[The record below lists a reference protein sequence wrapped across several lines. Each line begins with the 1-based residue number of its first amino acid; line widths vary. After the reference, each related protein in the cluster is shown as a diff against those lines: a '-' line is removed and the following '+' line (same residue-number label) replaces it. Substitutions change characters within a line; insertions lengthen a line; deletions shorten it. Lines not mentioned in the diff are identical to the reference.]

1 MFVCQEGRIVRE
13 YLESFMTECGYPDE
27 ARKELLSAF
36 DKLKTDTDFYSLI
49 DAYADSYNVDY
60 TAALASVREI
70 ALGVGVHKY
79 TAELLLFLCYTQA
92 LQKHYENAGIP
103 LDIYRNTVLD
113 LKYKLDECK
122 CVYGVWG
129 SFVAY
134 WFPGFFKLERF
145 ALGRLQFELV
155 SLGTD
160 YSKDGVVLTP
170 DSKVINVHIPRT
182 RTPLSEGAVTES
194 YRLAAEFFRPLLGDE
209 IAFICNSWLLFPRHN
224 EMLSETSNIRYFISD
239 YELMSHGEYKDY
251 SETWRLFDTMYSGD
265 IECLPADT
273 SLRRAYV
280 KLIKRGEHTGWG
292 KGIFIYK
299 KA

>member
-1 MFVCQEGRIVRE
+1 MRE
-13 YLESFMTECGYPDE
+13 YLESFMTGCGYPDE

-49 DAYADSYNVDY
+49 EAYADSYNVDY

-70 ALGVGVHKY
+70 ALGVCVHKY

-182 RTPLSEGAVTES
+182 RTPLSGGAVTES

-265 IECLPADT
+265 IERLPADT

-280 KLIKRGEHTGWG
+280 ELIKRGEHTGWG

>member
-1 MFVCQEGRIVRE
+1 MRE
-13 YLESFMTECGYPDE
+13 YLERFMTGCGYPDE

-49 DAYADSYNVDY
+49 NAYADSYNVDY

-160 YSKDGVVLTP
+160 YSEDGVVLTP

-182 RTPLSEGAVTES
+182 CTPLSEGAVTES
-194 YRLAAEFFRPLLGDE
+194 YRLAAEFFRPLLGDK

-239 YELMSHGEYKDY
+239 YELISHGEYKDY

-265 IECLPADT
+265 IERLPADT

-280 KLIKRGEHTGWG
+280 ELIKRGEHTGWG

-299 KA
+299 KLNI